1 MQVSMR
7 VVATVVS
14 SREARLAADLSPD
27 LLEARIDLMDA
38 DPAGDLTGIRSAF
51 QGPVILTLR
60 SAAEGGRFGGSPAE
74 WWEILEPLLPSGD
87 LVDVERTFSGFAS
100 RIREQGKGIIASHHG
115 NMASIGELQ
124 RIEREL
130 RRYGDI
136 PKIVVRPGSE
146 ADVIDL
152 LKFTLEAERPV
163 CTGVLGDE
171 YRFARAIL
179 PFFGSELAYTHAG
192 MQAAPGQFSLGEFR
206 QIQALLG
213 G

>member
-1 MQVSMR
+1 MR
-7 VVATVVS
+7 IVATVVNA
-14 SREARLAADLSPD
+14 REAADAAALSPD
-27 LLEARIDLMDA
+27 LVEARIDLMDA
-38 DPAGDLTGIRSAF
+38 DPAGELPAIRSAF
-51 QGPVILTLR
+51 QGPIILTLR

-87 LVDVERTFSGFAS
+87 FVDVEQAFSS
-100 RIREQGKGIIASHHG
+100 YSPRIRGKGKGIIASHHAG
-115 NMASIGELQ
+115 HMPLTRELE

-146 ADVIDL
+146 GDL
-152 LKFTLEAERPV
+152 LRLLGFTLAAERPI
-163 CTGVLGDE
+163 CTGVLGEE

-192 MQAAPGQFSLGEFR
+192 TQAAPGQFSLGEFR